1 MKYIEV
7 AKIHFK
13 TQLVW
18 RFDIVFNMLFTL
30 TKILFAYILWGAVF
44 RQKNIVAGFTFNS
57 MLSYYTI
64 SPFYHRLICLM
75 E

>member
-1 MKYIEV
+1 MKYVEV
-7 AKIHFK
+7 VKIHFK

-44 RQKNIVAGFTFNS
+44 
-57 MLSYYTI
+57 
-64 SPFYHRLICLM
+64 
-75 E
+75 